1 MNTLKI
7 SMMTAALSLASIA
20 SSWAAQWDGSSAA
33 YHAHVIAVDKG
44 FELHVH
50 DKAKHLPVDLTKGK
64 VTATMLKDGKRIAL
78 PLVHKQTG
86 IMTSATPLA
95 GDWTI
100 LVAFGLAGTKPQ
112 QIRFASMSTP
122 KAKAE
127 HDHKH

>member
-7 SMMTAALSLASIA
+7 SMMTAVLSLASIA

-33 YHAHVIAVDKG
+33 FHAHVIAVDKG

-50 DKAKHLPVDLTKGK
+50 DKARHLPVDLTKGK

-86 IMTSATPLA
+86 IMTSAASLA
-95 GDWTI
+95 GKWTI
-100 LVAFGLAGTKPQ
+100 LVAFNLTGAKPQ
-112 QIRFASMSTP
+112 QVRFSNTTADS
-122 KAKAE
+122 
-127 HDHKH
+127 HGHKH